1 MSAAPHDALIE
12 MLATGLRPVRRL
24 SPPALRA
31 LVWLGLVALIAI
43 ALALMAD
50 LDRLERRLV
59 AAPDLWLAVV
69 GSTFT
74 AVGAALAAFEMSVPD
89 HKPAWAMLP
98 LPPLLLWIG
107 ASGLG
112 CLRGSIVPSTHIAA
126 LHEASDCLLF
136 ILWVSVPLGG
146 ALFLLLRRGF
156 VLRPG
161 LTAAIGGLAVAAAAA
176 TLLNFFHPF
185 EVAATDLAL
194 HTVGIA
200 LVIGVSRLAAW
211 RALVR

>member
-43 ALALMAD
+43 ALAAVAD
-50 LDRLERRLV
+50 LDRLERRLA
-59 AAPDLWLAVV
+59 AAPDLWLAVL
-69 GSTFT
+69 GSTLT
-74 AVGAALAAFEMSVPD
+74 TVGAALAAFEMSMPD
-89 HKPAWAMLP
+89 RKPTWAMLP

-112 CLRGSIVPSTHIAA
+112 CLRGSMVPGTHIAP

-136 ILWVSVPLGG
+136 ILGVSVPLGG

-185 EVAATDLAL
+185 DVAATDLAL
-194 HTVGIA
+194 HAVAITLI
-200 LVIGVSRLAAW
+200 IGVSRLAVG
-211 RALVR
+211 RALPR